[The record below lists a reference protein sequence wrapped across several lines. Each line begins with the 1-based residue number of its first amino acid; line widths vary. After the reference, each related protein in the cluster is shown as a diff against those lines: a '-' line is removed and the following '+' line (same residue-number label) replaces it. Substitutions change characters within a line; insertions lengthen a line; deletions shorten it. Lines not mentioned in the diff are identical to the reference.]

1 MPEVMDWDAAYRNEI
16 FAGPPPWNIG
26 DAQPEIVALIDAG
39 KLTSPILDVGCG
51 VGDNSLE
58 LASRGYDVVG
68 IDLSQTA
75 IAAAKKAADER
86 GLGSVTFIQGD
97 VTKLGDDAT
106 FHSILDCTLFHSLP
120 LEVRDEYLRGIHRA
134 AAAGASLQ
142 MLVFTTDALPA
153 DSPFPVPNLVT
164 KDELHQAVSKYWA
177 IDAIDPAFVY
187 VQLPDVPNLPAH
199 SFEVDERNRVKLPAF
214 LLSAHKG
221 S

>member
-26 DAQPEIVALIDAG
+26 DAQPEIVALIEAG
-39 KLTSPILDVGCG
+39 KLASPVLDVGCG

-58 LASRGYDVVG
+58 LAARGYDVVG

-75 IAAAKKAADER
+75 IAAAKKDAEER
-86 GLGSVTFIQGD
+86 GLDSVTFLQGD
-97 VTKLGDDAT
+97 VTKLDHDAS
-106 FHSILDCTLFHSLP
+106 FNSVLDCTLFHSLP
-120 LEVRDEYLRGIHRA
+120 LEARDEYLRVIHRA
-134 AAAGASLQ
+134 AAPNASLH

-153 DSPFPVPNLVT
+153 DSRSPCPIWSPRMSCNKRFPPIGT
-164 KDELHQAVSKYWA
+164 S
-177 IDAIDPAFVY
+177 IPIDPAFVY
-187 VQLPDVPNLPAH
+187 VQLPDVPNLPEH
-199 SFEVDERNRVKLPAF
+199 SFEVDQRGRVKLPAF